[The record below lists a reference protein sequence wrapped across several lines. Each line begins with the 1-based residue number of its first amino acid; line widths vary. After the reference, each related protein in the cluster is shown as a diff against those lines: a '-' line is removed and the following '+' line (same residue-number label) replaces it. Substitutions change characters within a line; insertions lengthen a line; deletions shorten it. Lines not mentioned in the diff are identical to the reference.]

1 MSRRSLGK
9 GLREVL
15 VHKSP
20 PTPSDQATDF
30 KWPQCWFLTAC
41 MELRDRLLA
50 TIALCS
56 LDCGGTTEARPWLSQ
71 DWEQRSW
78 GLAPPGAGL
87 ANLYAQGLLQQPTCC
102 ASLTPITWMCS
113 QQLQCSAFWLHRE
126 AAALHSILGVH
137 SAHVPVPPIAWGASA
152 GRTVHGARSGE
163 SSRYECTSGAGV
175 VGVTSVHL
183 QRSVPNTCIPATL
196 FPPQRVMGA
205 GGPHD
210 ELLLV

>member
-1 MSRRSLGK
+1 M
-9 GLREVL
+9 L

-20 PTPSDQATDF
+20 PTPSDQAIDF
-30 KWPQCWFLTAC
+30 KVATVLVPHSMHGASQ
-41 MELRDRLLA
+41 ELRDRILA

-102 ASLTPITWMCS
+102 ASLAPVTWMCS
-113 QQLQCSAFWLHRE
+113 QQLQCSAFWLHWE
-126 AAALHSILGVH
+126 AAALHNILGVH

-152 GRTVHGARSGE
+152 GRTVHGARSGA

-183 QRSVPNTCIPATL
+183 QRSVSNTCIPAT
-196 FPPQRVMGA
+196 PVPSSEGD
-205 GGPHD
+205 GSWWPT
-210 ELLLV
+210 

>member
-1 MSRRSLGK
+1 
-9 GLREVL
+9 
-15 VHKSP
+15 
-20 PTPSDQATDF
+20 
-30 KWPQCWFLTAC
+30 

-102 ASLTPITWMCS
+102 ASLTPVPWMCS

-152 GRTVHGARSGE
+152 GKTVHGARSGA

-175 VGVTSVHL
+175 VGVIIFKGLSPT
-183 QRSVPNTCIPATL
+183 PASQPPL